1 MHALLILV
9 ELVTITIYTF
19 FSYIIRPVVTS
30 TTIGS
35 PNITQTPPTV
45 TKETKYPDGVYKVT
59 IPVKPTTQGQ
69 HKVCVK
75 LQQTTG

>member
-1 MHALLILV
+1 LILV
-9 ELVTITIYTF
+9 ELLTITIYTL

-35 PNITQTPPTV
+35 TNITQTPPTV

-59 IPVKPTTQGQ
+59 IPIKPTTQGQ
-69 HKVCVK
+69 HEVCVK
-75 LQQTTG
+75 LQQPAG